1 MRATSAKARFWVLSL
16 PWLAALCLQLG
27 LVKLTGSAS
36 SWWGWAVAVTAF
48 LAWAY
53 LVESF
58 VLRNSLDRGG
68 VDETMLKAATGDLTS
83 VSQGSAI
90 GGMGN
95 FISHVEQLLQRLSE
109 MVGNIRAS
117 AVQLGDTGKRVVR
130 DTQQLADRAK
140 AQGEHLKATAQH
152 VRQVSNTVSRNA
164 EASMEISA
172 MTESLH
178 KEATGAGAL
187 MKTTVSG
194 MGPLQVASA
203 RMDDVV
209 GTIDSI
215 AFQTNL
221 LALNAAIEAAKAGEQ
236 GRGFAVVADEVR
248 RLAKRSQEAAAE
260 VRELIGESSARVSD
274 TVERIEGVNMLMES
288 LVTGI
293 HEIALNVSV
302 MAEGSA
308 EQSAALEQVVQ
319 AVGDLDQLTIEN
331 AQMGARAAAN
341 SDRMIDQA
349 ALLEITVS
357 HIQLRQGSADEARQL
372 VFDALTH
379 IRDKGFEAAC
389 DDFHDPAG
397 RFIDKDLYIFVCDR
411 EGTYLVCGYDP
422 ALVGTRITEE
432 VDDEGDNLIQQAWAV
447 CDSGDGGWINYA
459 KLNPALGIVQN
470 KASYIMPI
478 DETRL
483 IGCGCY
489 LSASW

>member
-1 MRATSAKARFWVLSL
+1 
-16 PWLAALCLQLG
+16 
-27 LVKLTGSAS
+27 
-36 SWWGWAVAVTAF
+36 
-48 LAWAY
+48 
-53 LVESF
+53 
-58 VLRNSLDRGG
+58 
-68 VDETMLKAATGDLTS
+68 
-83 VSQGSAI
+83 
-90 GGMGN
+90 
-95 FISHVEQLLQRLSE
+95 
-109 MVGNIRAS
+109 
-117 AVQLGDTGKRVVR
+117 
-130 DTQQLADRAK
+130 
-140 AQGEHLKATAQH
+140 
-152 VRQVSNTVSRNA
+152 
-164 EASMEISA
+164 
-172 MTESLH
+172 
-178 KEATGAGAL
+178 
-187 MKTTVSG
+187 
-194 MGPLQVASA
+194 
-203 RMDDVV
+203 
-209 GTIDSI
+209 
-215 AFQTNL
+215 
-221 LALNAAIEAAKAGEQ
+221 
-236 GRGFAVVADEVR
+236 
-248 RLAKRSQEAAAE
+248 
-260 VRELIGESSARVSD
+260 
-274 TVERIEGVNMLMES
+274 
-288 LVTGI
+288 
-293 HEIALNVSV
+293 

-422 ALVGTRITEE
+422 TLVGTRITEE

-478 DETRL
+478 DESRL